1 MGDSL
6 SQDLQQ
12 QKVVTKMR
20 IYLLASLLF
29 SSQCSVDAF
38 FTEKCD
44 HASVTSSLENLW
56 NCFSEHQTQRKESVI
71 DFCLPFQK
79 ARECVFENIKECF
92 KKDDIERTANETIAK
107 IEKVAAT
114 LLSIKEDNDVDQVL
128 EKIETFFSSCPNVP
142 DKAFIESVGRKLI
155 LGLDAVFTDRNC
167 SKEDL
172 KEVDNVLKKC
182 LEDKE
187 ENYFKQLKSMSLQK
201 DSIQETLCSLI
212 ARTFGKCF
220 NQPLPQCLVKQ
231 EEIFI
236 EKIFKKYFYKGL
248 KASSKILHAED
259 FGFSIAKCSI
269 FSTSTTGDKTVT
281 SNKNFSN
288 SNQATSF
295 FKISSFIVIL
305 TLLM

>member
-1 MGDSL
+1 
-6 SQDLQQ
+6 
-12 QKVVTKMR
+12 MR
-20 IYLLASLLF
+20 IYLLASLLL

-56 NCFSEHQTQRKESVI
+56 NCLNEHQTQKKESVI

-79 ARECVFENIKECF
+79 ARECVFENMKECF
-92 KKDDIERTANETIAK
+92 KKDDIERTANEAIANM
-107 IEKVAAT
+107 EKGTAT
-114 LLSIKEDNDVDQVL
+114 LISIKEDNDFNQDL
-128 EKIETFFSSCPNVP
+128 EKIETFFASCPNVP
-142 DKAFIESVGRKLI
+142 DKAFIESIGRKQI

-182 LEDKE
+182 LHDEKED
-187 ENYFKQLKSMSLQK
+187 YDRQLKSLQK
-201 DSIQETLCSLI
+201 DTIQETLCSLI
-212 ARTFGKCF
+212 ARTLGKCL

-236 EKIFKKYFYKGL
+236 EKIFKQNVYEAFKT
-248 KASSKILHAED
+248 SSKFFHAED
-259 FGFSIAKCSI
+259 IGFSMAKCSI
-269 FSTSTTGDKTVT
+269 FSTSTSGDKMVP
-281 SNKNFSN
+281 SNKNISN

-295 FKISSFIVIL
+295 FKISSFTVIL
-305 TLLM
+305 TLLML